1 MFIMST
7 IADGPYWP
15 SALEPLAYPIGCSF
29 YRPFSYQKEYV
40 DPVLLDVLKDP
51 KQLSTFLSDEHR
63 NRGVFGM
70 RMRGKTSEGAEDS
83 ENVDKY
89 LKTFIPLRW
98 VKLRN
103 VYIMDSVQ
111 LSLTLGEYIGLK
123 DRKFQPISL
132 EGIID
137 FTKRETMLMVEF
149 SGETMK
155 SFENMAEPPDG
166 LWKRLADD
174 ESLSPK
180 ARENFKGST
189 VLRLGKV
196 TERGSTTPL
205 TPTSLELG
213 SKDQTYG
220 FTLKTEKVYD
230 FELYYNRI
238 FDPGESH
245 DPFLYDY
252 KFGGP
257 TEHFAVSREVLRI
270 TGNYRTELVWVQ
282 PKVAQ
287 PASVLLEWDGVKRTD
302 KSLIADPRTDKIMPL
317 RVPVMSVAHFWSGD
331 RIRDGLATMI
341 FLIATAFC
349 FYLAFHMATT
359 ATIPSGTAPQPGG
372 QAISSSVIPVLVAMG
387 AFFAGL
393 LGGFLKDFIRGRS

>member
-1 MFIMST
+1 MST

-15 SALEPLAYPIGCSF
+15 SALEPLVYPIGCSF

-51 KQLSTFLSDEHR
+51 NQLSTFLSDEHR
-63 NRGVFGM
+63 NRGVFGV
-70 RMRGKTSEGAEDS
+70 RLRGKTTEGAEDS
-83 ENVDKY
+83 ENTDKY

-98 VKLRN
+98 VKLTN

-123 DRKFQPISL
+123 DRKFQPIAL

-137 FTKRETMLMVEF
+137 FTKPETMLMVEI

-155 SFENMAEPPDG
+155 SFVSLAEPPDG

-180 ARENFKGST
+180 ARENFRGST
-189 VLRLGKV
+189 LLRLGKV

-205 TPTSLELG
+205 TPTSLEPG
-213 SKDQTYG
+213 RKDQIYG
-220 FTLKTEKVYD
+220 FTLRTEKVYD
-230 FELYYNRI
+230 FELDYNRI
-238 FDPGESH
+238 FGPGEAQ

-257 TEHFAVSREVLRI
+257 TEHFAVSRETLRI

-302 KSLIADPRTDKIMPL
+302 KGPIADPRTDKIMPL
-317 RVPVMSVAHFWSGD
+317 RVPVISVAHFWSRD
-331 RIRDGLATMI
+331 RIVDGIVTLMS
-341 FLIATAFC
+341 FIAMAFC
-349 FYLAFHMATT
+349 FYLAYQIATA
-359 ATIPSGTAPQPGG
+359 ATVPPHPGG
-372 QAISSSVIPVLVAMG
+372 QPISPSVTPVLLALG
-387 AFFAGL
+387 AFSAGL
-393 LGGFLKDFIRGRS
+393 FGGFLKDFIRGRS